1 MSELTRIL
9 ASRYAK
15 QWRIVDWTLGMSFA
29 AFLIFRWQGYFRTPF
44 AAPADWCGIGLR
56 SWLPLFKEPEGEKR
70 GKVVQLLEKRKIS
83 GEESIELVG
92 AVGDRNDKH

>member
-1 MSELTRIL
+1 MD
-9 ASRYAK
+9 
-15 QWRIVDWTLGMSFA
+15 VGNV
-29 AFLIFRWQGYFRTPF
+29 FRSISNLSMARLFPNTF
-44 AAPADWCGIGLR
+44 CSPADWCGIGLR

>member
-1 MSELTRIL
+1 MV
-9 ASRYAK
+9 ASQALLIDRK
-15 QWRIVDWTLGMSFA
+15 RPSIERLSLGQPVRVF
-29 AFLIFRWQGYFRTPF
+29 
-44 AAPADWCGIGLR
+44 
-56 SWLPLFKEPEGEKR
+56 EKR